1 MGSVVGRKYEIDTE
15 ELTDAGVSRDENGR
29 VNDPKELLKHC
40 LIKKWATTKE
50 VYGKFNED

>member
-1 MGSVVGRKYEIDTE
+1 MGSVIGRKYEIDSE

-50 VYGKFNED
+50 VYGKFNEA